1 MKFTD
6 GMWMTRAGYTVESP
20 GEIYEIKADGEGLT
34 LFCPYVA
41 VQHRGNTLDGGLL
54 TVRIT
59 AGRKGT
65 IAVRLTNHR
74 GALDMMPRFPLD
86 RGTDRPE
93 TGEAGG
99 FWFLRSG
106 ELEARV
112 FAGKSWRIEYRWR
125 GRLLTAAARRG
136 WRTFLIKEQER
147 RICASGSSCPSGKIS
162 TVSASAS
169 APS

>member
-1 MKFTD
+1 MTD
-6 GMWMTRAGYTVESP
+6 GRWMTRAGYTVESP

-86 RGTDRPE
+86 RGTDRR
-93 TGEAGG
+93 AGG
-99 FWFLRSG
+99 
-106 ELEARV
+106 ARV
-112 FAGKSWRIEYRWR
+112 CREKLAD
-125 GRLLTAAARRG
+125 
-136 WRTFLIKEQER
+136 
-147 RICASGSSCPSGKIS
+147 
-162 TVSASAS
+162 
-169 APS
+169 